1 MGSKPTGMT
10 IVEHNTTVVATT
22 AVMTPF
28 WLPSLTQVSQVAA
41 TITPILGAIWLTVQI
56 VSKTAEWIKK
66 RNAKE

>member
-1 MGSKPTGMT
+1 
-10 IVEHNTTVVATT
+10 
-22 AVMTPF
+22 MTPF

-56 VSKTAEWIKK
+56 VSKTADWIKK